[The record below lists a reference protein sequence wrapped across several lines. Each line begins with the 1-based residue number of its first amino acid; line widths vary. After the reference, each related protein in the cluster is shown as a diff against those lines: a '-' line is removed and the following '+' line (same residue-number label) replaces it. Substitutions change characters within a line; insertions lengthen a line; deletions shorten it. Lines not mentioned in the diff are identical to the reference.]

1 MDNNPQREAD
11 AGVRDLNDVTW
22 FDLSTYRMQLQLV
35 PGSPADDR
43 PHRLRVRGR
52 GAESYAEEL
61 RALGFDRLA
70 GDWVRP
76 ADLALSD
83 LAAALRREFPQ
94 VGITKVSRT
103 VAVGRDDDATQV
115 SYTTVSEH
123 RGNAR
128 VWLEGLRL
136 NDAGFR
142 KGTAYTV
149 TLDPTRRT
157 ITLAIAEDGDRAVS
171 GRTRPNGKTTPIID
185 VASEDLSAIV
195 QQGMRLQVVV
205 RPGLIQFTLSPRE
218 AAKAEREA
226 RTRNEVQRGYL
237 SEGTLCAGA
246 GIATHAVAQGIEQ
259 GGLRSRVD
267 FIVDRERR
275 YLEVANENNP
285 AISRQTQIFEASLE
299 ELAPELLPKASL
311 MQISLPCTGHSPS
324 GKAKR
329 GLASAEDHPTDALA
343 VYGSMRL
350 IDAVQPSIVI
360 SENVTQAATS
370 ASYALMR
377 AYFQEAG
384 YKIFETTLDHT
395 DAGSVEARRR
405 WWMLAI
411 SEGLARGFTLDD
423 LPKLAKR
430 HATLGDVLEP
440 IADDDPM
447 WSRNS
452 YLDAKAA
459 RDADAGKGFKRQF
472 VGPDSE
478 TVGTI
483 GRGYYKRRSTEPFL
497 KRDDGMER
505 LLTPVEH
512 ARVKGIPE
520 AIVRDVGNIV
530 GHEVLGQ
537 SILHGHGVVLGER
550 VATHLL
556 GLLDEGDD
564 DAAVKSQRRRGPG
577 L

>member
-1 MDNNPQREAD
+1 MDTNPQREAD
-11 AGVRDLNDVTW
+11 AGVGDLNDVTW

-35 PGSPADDR
+35 PGNPGSDL

-52 GAESYAEEL
+52 GVESYAEEL

-76 ADLALSD
+76 ADLVLSD
-83 LAAALRREFPQ
+83 LASALRREFPQ
-94 VGITKVSRT
+94 VGITKVPRT
-103 VAVGRDDDATQV
+103 IAVGRDDDATQV

-142 KGTAYTV
+142 KGATYTV
-149 TLDPTRRT
+149 TLDPGRRT
-157 ITLAIAEDGDRAVS
+157 ITLALAEHGDRAVS

-185 VASEDLSAIV
+185 VASEDLSALV

-205 RPGLIQFTLSPRE
+205 RPGLIQFTLAPRE
-218 AAKAEREA
+218 AAKLEREA

-237 SEGTLCAGA
+237 TEGTLCAGG
-246 GIATHAVAQGIEQ
+246 GIATLAVAQGVEQ

-275 YLEVANENNP
+275 YLEVAHENNP
-285 AISRQTQIFEASLE
+285 AIKRHTQIFEASLE
-299 ELAPELLPKASL
+299 ELAPELLPKTSL
-311 MQISLPCTGHSPS
+311 MQISLPCTGHSLS

-329 GLASAEDHPTDALA
+329 GLAVAEEHPTDALA

-350 IDAVQPSIVI
+350 IDAVQPSVVI

-384 YKIFETTLDHT
+384 YKVFETTMDHT
-395 DAGSVEARRR
+395 DAGAIEARKR

-411 SEGLARGFTLDD
+411 SEGLAKGFTLDD

-430 HATLGDVLEP
+430 HATLGEVLEP

-447 WSRNS
+447 WSRNA
-452 YLDAKAA
+452 YLDVKAE
-459 RDADAGKGFKRQF
+459 RDAAAGKGFKRQF
-472 VGPDSE
+472 VGPESE
-478 TVGTI
+478 TVGTV
-483 GRGYYKRRSTEPFL
+483 GRGYYKRRSTEPFV
-497 KRDDGMER
+497 KREDGMER

-520 AIVRDVGNIV
+520 GIVRDAGNIV

-537 SILHGHGVVLGER
+537 SILFGHGVLLGQK

-556 GLLDEGDD
+556 DVVGEDPDPTET
-564 DAAVKSQRRRGPG
+564 KPKRRGPG